1 MANGEHQQ
9 TLHLNLHIKILTP
22 PSPPPDGN
30 TIANMMAAMNE
41 TFSRANV
48 TVNLVTTD
56 EMDLT
61 RDEFEF
67 FNSLFVG
74 ECNVAPSDEQIELSA
89 FRANA
94 AITDVVVYIC
104 ETVMNDLGALDGC
117 STHPQG
123 IPMAVIRSSCALYTL
138 AHEIGHLLG
147 LDHSPDQLTHRLMN
161 PAPANIDAPA
171 KLIKSE
177 IKKMRQSGL
186 LN

>member
-74 ECNVAPSDEQIELSA
+74 ECNVAPSD
-89 FRANA
+89 
-94 AITDVVVYIC
+94 